1 VNTDN
6 HCVRNGQVFRTVVKG
21 KANWRG
27 ELTMYK
33 IGKKY
38 PFLTVLVSN
47 YDGLDPQHRKH
58 NFIDKE
64 QSICNGMRIIYRFLF
79 FETFFHKNT
88 KKTQKNWAILK
99 KQISKEK
106 NLFSNQMRGR
116 MRAKKGEIIKVNT
129 SIRIRLNKLGGGIKK
144 LLLVQRD

>member
-1 VNTDN
+1 
-6 HCVRNGQVFRTVVKG
+6 VRNGQVFRTVVKG
-21 KANWRG
+21 KENWRG

-64 QSICNGMRIIYRFLF
+64 QSICNGMWIIYRFLF

-88 KKTQKNWAILK
+88 KKLGNFK
-99 KQISKEK
+99 KTNFKREK
-106 NLFSNQMRGR
+106 FIFKSNER
-116 MRAKKGEIIKVNT
+116 E
-129 SIRIRLNKLGGGIKK
+129 SES
-144 LLLVQRD
+144 

>member
-1 VNTDN
+1 M
-6 HCVRNGQVFRTVVKG
+6 
-21 KANWRG
+21 W
-27 ELTMYK
+27 
-33 IGKKY
+33 
-38 PFLTVLVSN
+38 
-47 YDGLDPQHRKH
+47 
-58 NFIDKE
+58 
-64 QSICNGMRIIYRFLF
+64 IIYRFLF

-116 MRAKKGEIIKVNT
+116 VRAKKGEIIKVNT